1 MKNTIY
7 IFSFFL
13 LLCAC
18 NNHQEFD
25 NRDIIN
31 LFVDS
36 TPVQKNLSEVVD
48 SIRIIP
54 LEISDSSLIGIV
66 NKLSYDDNYFF
77 IQDRNSYLVNVYDTK
92 GGFKR
97 TVAQIGDG
105 PKEIQNPDFFV
116 IDKIHKEVWISNVR
130 SFLRFN
136 YQGNYLGRRNYA
148 MGFDDCYID
157 QNYDIYFYTGKND
170 NAHIQDS
177 FLTGDL
183 TLLTTNDKKRTWFK
197 SDLVSYYPVGVGRLT
212 YPASHPFSSQEDGSI
227 TFSYTFNDTIYS
239 IKEQRIMP
247 KYRVHFDK
255 GVDASKLNNMPGE
268 EIEKFIKSRPL
279 AHWNMNNVFETPTY
293 LTFNYLKNLDYSC
306 WVIYNKR
313 TQTLSN
319 FRLKDDLFNQEWIRI
334 EDTDNDKF
342 IFYIPAEKFKI
353 SKKVI
358 PFIGEKKFEQLKR
371 ITPDDNPIIIVF
383 TLKDGL

>member
-1 MKNTIY
+1 M
-7 IFSFFL
+7 
-13 LLCAC
+13 
-18 NNHQEFD
+18 D
-25 NRDIIN
+25 
-31 LFVDS
+31 
-36 TPVQKNLSEVVD
+36 
-48 SIRIIP
+48 
-54 LEISDSSLIGIV
+54 
-66 NKLSYDDNYFF
+66 KL
-77 IQDRNSYLVNVYDTK
+77 IQDRNNHLVNVYDTK
-92 GGFKR
+92 GNFKN
-97 TVAQIGDG
+97 TVARLGGG
-105 PKEIQNPDFFV
+105 PKEIQNPDYFV

-148 MGFDDCYID
+148 MGFNDCYID

-170 NAHIQDS
+170 NAHIQDG

-183 TLLTTNDKKRTWFK
+183 TLLTTDDEKKTWFK

-212 YPASHPFSSQEDGSI
+212 YPASHPFSPQEDGSI

-239 IKEQRIMP
+239 IREQQITP
-247 KYRVHFDK
+247 KYCIHFDK
-255 GVDASKLNNMPGE
+255 GVDDSKLNNMPGE
-268 EIEKFIKSRPL
+268 EIEQFIKSCPL
-279 AHWNMNNVFETPTY
+279 AHWNMNNVYETPTY

-306 WVIYNKR
+306 WGIYNKQ

-319 FRLKDDLFNQEWIRI
+319 FKLKDDLFNQEWVRI

-342 IFYIPAEKFKI
+342 IFYIPAERFNI

-358 PFIGEKKFEQLKR
+358 PFIGEEKFEQVKR

-383 TLKDGL
+383 TLKDEL